1 MSKNLHPITEA
12 DFDAIEA
19 AVMETERGRW
29 FLAQF
34 ADRNRNSDTT
44 VLLDAIKKLENSVQ
58 DNQAVTAANV
68 GDQVRFDLVEMA
80 AAIAQTKREISA
92 LRPEGDDN
100 GGINIATEELDAIVT
115 STETATQEILEAAE
129 TVQELAWTM
138 REDGIAETYCEQID
152 NLVTSIYT
160 ACSFQD
166 ITGQRTSK
174 VVSVLRY
181 LEERLEAMRHIW
193 GEDDLASDASE
204 PDSEAR
210 PDAHLLNGP
219 QLDHDA
225 HSQDDIDLIMVSS
238 ESCDD
243 PAQTIELGDALD
255 DEDPGELV
263 FEEDAIEF
271 EGADAFDIVEND
283 DPDEL
288 IFDASDVEETAESPK
303 GRIIMVRKP
312 SVGDAPVSE
321 DPEDDEAPEP
331 ISSDMDDR
339 EAVQLADI
347 SANDITALFT

>member
-1 MSKNLHPITEA
+1 MNKKLHPITEA
-12 DFDAIEA
+12 DFDAIET

-29 FLAQF
+29 FLAQY

-58 DNQAVTAANV
+58 DNQAATAANV
-68 GDQVRFDLVEMA
+68 GEQVRFDLVEMA

-92 LRPEGDDN
+92 LRPEGGDSDD
-100 GGINIATEELDAIVT
+100 INVATEELDAIVT

-129 TVQELAWTM
+129 SVQEVAWTM
-138 REDGIAETYCEQID
+138 REEGIAETYCEQID

-193 GEDDLASDASE
+193 GEDDLASDASA

-210 PDAHLLNGP
+210 SDAHLLNGP
-219 QLDHDA
+219 QLEHNA
-225 HSQDDIDLIMVSS
+225 HTQDDIDLIMVSS

-243 PAQTIELGDALD
+243 ATQTVDLD
-255 DEDPGELV
+255 DGEQEELA
-263 FEEDAIEF
+263 FEEGAIEF
-271 EGADAFDIVEND
+271 EGAETFEIVEND

-288 IFDASDVEETAESPK
+288 IIDALDVEETAETPK

-312 SVGDAPVSE
+312 SAGNAPVSE
-321 DPEDDEAPEP
+321 YPEDDEAPEP
-331 ISSDMDDR
+331 ISSNNDDR
-339 EAVQLADI
+339 EAVQFADI
-347 SANDITALFT
+347 SANDVTALFT